1 MKILIVSLLKRKINS
16 QITASRPRMIY
27 DLVFGLKQQGHN
39 ITVLGTDDS
48 YIPGV
53 KIIPVIPKCFVD
65 MPAYENPFYAETS
78 FLTKQAKILEKIGN
92 NFDIVHNHTY
102 PEFIN
107 LLVVDKLK
115 VPVLTTIHAQIT
127 PQLDDILSEFNN
139 IKNCYFVSISEAH
152 KKLAKKTK
160 IWKVI
165 HNGVD
170 TNLYKFSPKK
180 DDYLLWIGRLSKA
193 KDKNGNFIDPKGVR
207 WAIKLAEE
215 TNSNLLLSGNVEERE
230 FFDKDVKPHLS
241 SKIKWIGPVSP
252 KQPLTKKE
260 VVKLMQKAKAFLMT
274 INWYEPFGLVMA
286 EAQSCGTPVIGFDRG
301 AISELVVNGKTGFV
315 VKPKQG
321 IKGLKNALKNIGK
334 IKPLDCRKHIEE
346 NFTLEKMVQ
355 NYEQTYKEILCLSN
369 KKN

>member
-16 QITASRPRMIY
+16 QITAARPRMIY
-27 DLVFGLKQQGHN
+27 DLVCGLKEQGHD
-39 ITVLGTDDS
+39 IAVLGTGDS

-107 LLVVDKLK
+107 LLVADKLK

-170 TNLYKFSPKK
+170 TNLYKFSAKK
-180 DDYLLWIGRLSKA
+180 EDYFLWIGRLSKA
-193 KDKNGNFIDPKGVR
+193 KDKQGNFMDPKGIK

-215 TNSNLLLSGNVEERE
+215 TNSNLLLSGNVEDRE
-230 FFDKDVKPHLS
+230 FFEKDVKPHLS
-241 SKIKWIGPVSP
+241 SKIKWIGPVSSEQLLS
-252 KQPLTKKE
+252 KRE
-260 VVKLMQKAKAFLMT
+260 VAKLMQKAKAFLMT
-274 INWYEPFGLVMA
+274 INWYEPFGLTMA
-286 EAQSCGTPVIGFDRG
+286 ESMSCGTPVIGFDRG
-301 AISELVVNGKTGFV
+301 SVSELVVDKKTGFV
-315 VKPKQG
+315 VKAKEG
-321 IKGLKNALKNIGK
+321 INGLKKALKNIDK
-334 IKPLDCRKHIEE
+334 IKPEDCRMHIEKE
-346 NFTLEKMVQ
+346 FSLETMIN
-355 NYEQTYKEILCLSN
+355 NYEKIYYDLKP
-369 KKN
+369 KNASKN